1 MTTRQL
7 FYGPLFGMSRF
18 KLLGVVQC
26 LERNSIASRQNLVL
40 NVLWVNF

>member
-18 KLLGVVQC
+18 KLGVVQC
-26 LERNSIASRQNLVL
+26 LERNSIASRQIMYSG
-40 NVLWVNF
+40 